1 MLSANK
7 EKLDSYFTG
16 PTHFVVPFF
25 QRSYVWG
32 VDNWNELWDNIIDVK
47 DQITKKQKT
56 EHFIGT
62 IIVKQK
68 LTEEIGS
75 IKYDLVDGQQRLTT
89 LCLLIRA
96 LYDTCQDASLKEW
109 IYPKIIF
116 KDSFGRTHIR
126 IEHSR
131 IDKEYFSQ
139 IMLSKDKNSI
149 IWQNYKKNSSG
160 EKNQE
165 HRIIQAY
172 CFFREQIEAFCQSDE
187 DIRKLT
193 MIILNYLPVI
203 NMTLTDNDDV
213 QQIFDT
219 INSLGVKLTTAE
231 LLKNHLYSNIEV
243 TEYYDKYW
251 RDIFEKDEDAIS
263 FWNADK
269 TSGRIVRSTIEMFL
283 YSFLVIKK
291 ESSIRLENLFNEFK
305 HYLKDRSNNEII
317 EFAKEIKDY
326 ANIYAEFPDGE
337 NLVEIGFKETEK
349 RFFHIINGF
358 EITTILPLVLLLY
371 KVVKDQNELNSI
383 LEVLESYIVRRTVC
397 KLTTKNYNNLFI
409 SLIKEIKKEP
419 NITSDLLKEKL
430 LKYKED
436 TNRFPNNDEFKQ
448 AFLNKNLINRYSL
461 ELLYCI
467 SLFNL
472 SHKYQDDKKLN
483 MSGLTVE
490 HLMPK
495 KWRNNWPNPT
505 ENTEFERDSLL
516 LTLGNLTLVQG
527 RLNSSMRDS
536 TWETKKTSLKDRS
549 RLNITTDYIDLQQW
563 NEFNIQKRGSDLFDI
578 AIQIWKI

>member
-16 PTHFVVPFF
+16 PTRFVVPFF

-32 VDNWNELWDNIIDVK
+32 IDNWNELWDNIIDVK
-47 DQITKKQKT
+47 DQITKEQKT

-62 IIVKQK
+62 IIVKQI

-75 IKYDLVDGQQRLTT
+75 VKYDLVDGQQRLTT
-89 LCLLIRA
+89 LCLLIRG
-96 LYDTCQDASLKEW
+96 LYDTCHDASLKEW
-109 IYPKIIF
+109 IYSKIIF

-131 IDKEYFSQ
+131 IDKEYFGQ

-149 IWQNYKKNSSG
+149 IWQNYKKNTSG
-160 EKNQE
+160 EKNKE

-251 RDIFEKDEDAIS
+251 RNVFEKDEDAIS

-291 ESSIRLENLFNEFK
+291 ESAIRLENLFNEFK
-305 HYLKDRSNNEII
+305 YYLKDRSNSESI
-317 EFAKEIKDY
+317 EFAKEIRDY

-337 NLVEIGFKETEK
+337 NLIEIGFNEAEK

-371 KVVKDQNELNSI
+371 KEVKDKNELSKI
-383 LEVLESYIVRRTVC
+383 LKILESYIVRRTVC

-409 SLIKEIKKEP
+409 SLIKDFKKE
-419 NITSDLLKEKL
+419 NCISSKLLKEKL
-430 LKYKED
+430 LTYKDD
-436 TNRFPNNDEFKQ
+436 TNRFPSDNEFKQ
-448 AFLNKNLINRYSL
+448 AFLSKNLINRYSL

-467 SLFNL
+467 SLFKL
-472 SHKYQDDKKLN
+472 SHDYQDDKKLN
-483 MSGLTVE
+483 IAGLTVE

-495 KWRNNWPNPT
+495 KWRNNWEDPIEYT
-505 ENTEFERDSLL
+505 EYERDSLL

-536 TWETKKTSLKDRS
+536 TWKKKQLVLRERS
-549 RLNITTDYIDLQQW
+549 ALNITTDYLDLEEW
-563 NEFNIQKRGSDLFDI
+563 NESSIKKRSSDLFEI
-578 AIQIWKI
+578 ALQIWRI